1 MGTRTKFLGRSTRP
15 KTPTF
20 FYHLTRRPCIY
31 FRRRET
37 RRFPSRFLR
46 PLLFRRK
53 FHVLQFPSH
62 FQCASRSL
70 RPCLSHPLRWSYI
83 GFWWLFPI
91 PKHIIALL
99 YDLGLGFVK
108 DGVVSH
114 QDRYIV
120 SSVSKSCLCS
130 SFRRFMKD
138 HNPRRM

>member
-1 MGTRTKFLGRSTRP
+1 MGTRTKLLGRSTHP

-20 FYHLTRRPCIY
+20 FYHLKRRPCIY
-31 FRRRET
+31 FRRGEI

-46 PLLFRRK
+46 PLLFRRE

-62 FQCASRSL
+62 FQCTSRSL

-91 PKHIIALL
+91 SEHIVALF

-120 SSVSKSCLCS
+120 SSISKSRLCGDV
-130 SFRRFMKD
+130 RRFRKD
-138 HNPRRM
+138 HNPRRV